1 MKRIIQL
8 FYAGLLFSIFLLSCS
23 KLGGDSFIGT
33 WHNTNSQKEL
43 IISKVN
49 DTNFKVLVHNLE
61 PNQSNHPT
69 IDTHVSTF
77 QEGNLIDKYFFI
89 LSFSKGKI
97 ILDGKEYEKAPDA
110 DPTQIEKEET
120 YSNRIYNEQK
130 RIADSIRTADSLA
143 MIQAAEYKRKAN
155 GR

>member
-1 MKRIIQL
+1 MKNIIQL
-8 FYAGLLFSIFLLSCS
+8 FLTGLFLLAILLSCS

-33 WHNTNSQKEL
+33 WHNNNSQKEL

-49 DTNFKVLVHNLE
+49 DTSYKVLVHNLE

-69 IDTHVSTF
+69 IKTHMSTF
-77 QEGNLIDKYFFI
+77 QDGNLIDKYFFI
-89 LSFSKGKI
+89 LSYSNGKI

-110 DPTQIEKEET
+110 AITQIEKEET

-143 MIQAAEYKRKAN
+143 MAQAAEYQKKAN
-155 GR
+155 GK